1 MWFDTKSVA
10 PQIYREKE
18 RNIFFL
24 TSHLLWTAHPAEKV
38 SDINANGHG
47 ADHLLL
53 SWLFSG
59 RRACAGE
66 GLAKMEL
73 FLFFTGLLRRFV
85 FQPAPGV
92 DKSDLDLTADVGF
105 TLTPMPHLVCAV
117 PYE

>member
-1 MWFDTKSVA
+1 
-10 PQIYREKE
+10 
-18 RNIFFL
+18 
-24 TSHLLWTAHPAEKV
+24 
-38 SDINANGHG
+38 
-47 ADHLLL
+47 
-53 SWLFSG
+53 
-59 RRACAGE
+59 
-66 GLAKMEL
+66 MEL